1 MDRACIGGP
10 PVAVTLAAS
19 LQPDVNTP
27 TNRCRAMLD
36 WMTNPAFMPHG
47 YCLLWHPALLWTH
60 VVSDGLIALAY
71 FSIPGMILYYL
82 RKRTAIADIPG
93 IYLAVG
99 LMFACF
105 IVFCGITHVL
115 GLVTI
120 WLPWY
125 GIEGISKLAT
135 ALVSVATALACIPI
149 LPKALSLRSA
159 EELEQINQS
168 LESEIQQREA
178 RERELDQRNRQLQA
192 QIEARTRAEQGEQEA
207 LQEKTEL
214 ERTLRELRAA
224 QARLVES
231 EKLASLGKAMAG
243 IAHEVNT
250 PVGIAVTATSALSGE
265 VAQIEQALKEHSL
278 TESDLQAFLDTARES
293 AKLSETSL
301 HRAAGLLQSVKQVAT
316 DQSNDEHRAV
326 ELNAYLKLVLDS
338 IKPKYFASRREVK
351 LDCPDEL
358 TVECIP
364 GALSQVVSNLVI
376 NALTHAYGPDDEGD
390 VELRVSVQESDVVL
404 ECEDHGRG
412 IPEGL
417 QQKIFEPFFTTRAGD
432 GGSGIGL
439 DLVHTSVTEKLKGS
453 IQLRSGPGAGS
464 LFTVRFPIG
473 APEH

>member
-1 MDRACIGGP
+1 
-10 PVAVTLAAS
+10 
-19 LQPDVNTP
+19 
-27 TNRCRAMLD
+27 MLD

-71 FSIPGMILYYL
+71 FSIPGMIVYYL

-125 GIEGISKLAT
+125 GIEGISKFAT

-168 LESEIQQREA
+168 LTNEIQQREA
-178 RERELDQRNRQLQA
+178 RELELDQRNQELSA

-207 LQEKTEL
+207 IQEKDEL
-214 ERTLRELRAA
+214 AQTLRELRAA

-250 PVGIAVTATSALSGE
+250 PVGIAVTSTSALSGE
-265 VAQIEQALKEHSL
+265 IEQISKALTAHTLS
-278 TESDLQAFLDTARES
+278 ESELKGFLETARE
-293 AKLSETSL
+293 ATKLSETSL
-301 HRAAGLLQSVKQVAT
+301 QRAAGLLQSVKQVAT
-316 DQSNDEHRAV
+316 DQSNDTCRTV
-326 ELNAYLKLVLDS
+326 ELCSYLNLVLNS
-338 IKPKYFASRREVK
+338 IKPKYFSSRRNVTLE
-351 LDCPDEL
+351 CPEDL

-364 GALSQVVSNLVI
+364 GALSQVVTNLVI
-376 NALTHAYGPDDEGD
+376 NALTHAYEPEDQGD
-390 VELRVSVQESDVVL
+390 VALRVRQDGREIVL
-404 ECEDHGRG
+404 ECEDQGRG
-412 IPEGL
+412 IPPDL
-417 QQKIFEPFFTTRAGD
+417 QQKVFEPFFTTRAGH

-439 DLVHTSVTEKLKGS
+439 DLVNSSVTDKLGGS
-453 IQLRSGPGAGS
+453 IQLRSAPGEGS
-464 LFTVRFPIG
+464 LFVVRFPIG
-473 APEH
+473 NPES

>member
-1 MDRACIGGP
+1 
-10 PVAVTLAAS
+10 
-19 LQPDVNTP
+19 
-27 TNRCRAMLD
+27 MLD

-47 YCLLWHPALLWTH
+47 YCMLWHPALLWTH

-71 FSIPGMILYYL
+71 FSIPGMIVYYL

-125 GIEGISKLAT
+125 GIEGISKFAT

-168 LESEIQQREA
+168 LKNEIQQREA
-178 RERELDQRNRQLQA
+178 RERELDQRNQELSA
-192 QIEARTRAEQGEQEA
+192 QIEARSRAEQSEQNA
-207 LQEKTEL
+207 LHEKDEL
-214 ERTLRELRAA
+214 ARTLRELRAA

-250 PVGIAVTATSALSGE
+250 PVGIAVTSTSALSGE
-265 VAQIEQALKEHSL
+265 LEQIHQAL
-278 TESDLQAFLDTARES
+278 SDHTLSEAALRSFLDTARE
-293 AKLSETSL
+293 ATTLSEASL
-301 HRAAGLLQSVKQVAT
+301 QRAAGLLQSVKQVAT
-316 DQSNDEHRAV
+316 DQSNDARRTV
-326 ELNAYLKLVLDS
+326 ELHSYLQLVLDS
-338 IKPKYFASRREVK
+338 IKPKYFSSRRNVT
-351 LDCPDEL
+351 LQCPADL
-358 TVECIP
+358 VAECIP
-364 GALSQVVSNLVI
+364 GALSQVVTNLVI
-376 NALTHAYGPDDEGD
+376 NALTHAYEPEDPGD
-390 VELRVSVQESDVVL
+390 VALRVRQDGREIVL
-404 ECEDHGRG
+404 ECEDQGRG
-412 IPEGL
+412 IPPDL
-417 QQKIFEPFFTTRAGD
+417 QQKIFEPFFTTRAGH

-439 DLVHTSVTEKLKGS
+439 DLVTSAVTDKLGGS
-453 IQLRSGPGAGS
+453 IQLRSAPGEGS
-464 LFTVRFPIG
+464 LFIVRFPIG
-473 APEH
+473 SPES